1 MNLQPISV
9 PSITVNELKS
19 VTDSF
24 GTKSFLG
31 EGAYGKVYRAMLK
44 MGRETELCLAC
55 GLKWACDDRELASG
69 GNDNQKLGFFQ
80 LQNTRTL
87 LVWLDIVNNQKEME
101 QKY

>member
-1 MNLQPISV
+1 
-9 PSITVNELKS
+9 
-19 VTDSF
+19 
-24 GTKSFLG
+24 
-31 EGAYGKVYRAMLK
+31 MLK
-44 MGRETELCLAC
+44 MGHETELCLSKSFGFAGTKDKCAVTTQRAC